1 MLQFAVPSLPFG
13 GVGASG
19 IGAYR
24 GYYSFRTFSH
34 LKGVLAKPFWPDLPW
49 RYPPYRVWNKPAR
62 DWSGDRAVRI
72 PKGYSAKLSIWPSF
86 LSGQAFYLAKLSI

>member
-49 RYPPYRVWNKPAR
+49 RYPPYRGKLWLVR
-62 DWSGDRAVRI
+62 RLLRLRRAVWAGGGTGR
-72 PKGYSAKLSIWPSF
+72 PRRNNRVN
-86 LSGQAFYLAKLSI
+86 